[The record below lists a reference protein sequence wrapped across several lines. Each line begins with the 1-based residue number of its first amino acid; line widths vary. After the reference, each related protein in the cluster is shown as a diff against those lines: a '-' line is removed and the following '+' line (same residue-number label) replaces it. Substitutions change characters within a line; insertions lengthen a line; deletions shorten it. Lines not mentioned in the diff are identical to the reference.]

1 MTEMAFSFL
10 GSPFC
15 SSPSFL
21 VLYLSESE
29 VEMSE
34 RKIRNQ
40 TLESRN
46 QESQWSVWLLIKW
59 KKKKLTNLRK
69 NLMKVKKM

>member
-34 RKIRNQ
+34 RKIR
-40 TLESRN
+40 
-46 QESQWSVWLLIKW
+46 
-59 KKKKLTNLRK
+59 
-69 NLMKVKKM
+69 KVKLKGNIQRKTDKNQIKPLKAEIKNHNGLFGC